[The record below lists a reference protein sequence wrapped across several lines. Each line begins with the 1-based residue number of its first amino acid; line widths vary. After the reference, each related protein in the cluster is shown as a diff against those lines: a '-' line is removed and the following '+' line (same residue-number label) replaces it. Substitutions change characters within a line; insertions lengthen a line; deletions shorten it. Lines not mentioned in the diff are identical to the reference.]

1 MLLQMIKLPDQ
12 QLAGYRKRVD
22 WIQRYIFP
30 GSELASISE
39 IHQSLARV
47 TQLSTVHSE
56 SFGLHYA
63 ETLSQW
69 RERLF
74 LSEDGGEAGGLYDSF
89 LHILGV
95 FLGWVGGACCGSY
108 ASVRQRML
116 W

>member
-69 RERLF
+69 RGRFFFNLV
-74 LSEDGGEAGGLYDSF
+74 GGGGLGF
-89 LHILGV
+89 GER
-95 FLGWVGGACCGSY
+95 FP
-108 ASVRQRML
+108 RL
-116 W
+116 WGFFFRLC